1 MNARIHG
8 HLMRLLRS
16 SRNNTKTR
24 NNNGRNHE
32 FNITFEYLLELLK
45 SQKGHCYYMKN
56 QLLSYGSFLDYQCS
70 LERLDPNK
78 GYIKGN
84 VVLCSLEMNGVSQ
97 WTVQKFQQIREQLI
111 NSKECFEYLQEIEQA
126 QENTTNHTS
135 KLKQLSRYKYKFNYQ
150 VQ

>member
-1 MNARIHG
+1 MVH
-8 HLMRLLRS
+8 
-16 SRNNTKTR
+16 
-24 NNNGRNHE
+24 
-32 FNITFEYLLELLK
+32 
-45 SQKGHCYYMKN
+45 
-56 QLLSYGSFLDYQCS
+56 FLDYQCS

-135 KLKQLSRYKYKFNYQ
+135 KMKQLSRYNNGILEYKCTSCSRREGKNVFFPKYEFLEDKSYECFRCKQARHKTDKNTIRGHLKFMLRGAKHSSQ
-150 VQ
+150 KT